1 MTRQLEH
8 FVRLASRGQSP
19 AGSGGEQ
26 RAWEIARVLLEHTP
40 GLDEDATAAIGEL
53 ATLISDKPWMSWEDI
68 REQVLDVEHQPPA
81 PGMD

>member
-26 RAWEIARVLLEHTP
+26 RAWFIARVLLEHTP
-40 GLDEDATAAIGEL
+40 GLDEDATTAIGEL
-53 ATLISDKPWMSWEDI
+53 ATLIAEKPWLDWDEI
-68 REQVLDVEHQPPA
+68 QNEVLQTPQPPE
-81 PGMD
+81 PGI